1 MRIVEALEVGWRRYY
16 KKGVEGSLSHTS
28 NTKNALMNSI
38 AKQTNKRGA
47 FYIMS
52 LLLHKRKNKQKN
64 KKKNLSNEEEQ
75 EQEQNRE
82 EKKRV

>member
-1 MRIVEALEVGWRRYY
+1 M
-16 KKGVEGSLSHTS
+16 T
-28 NTKNALMNSI
+28 SI

-47 FYIMS
+47 FYPMS
-52 LLLHKRKNKQKN
+52 SLFHKRKNKQKN
-64 KKKNLSNEEEQ
+64 KEKNLSNEE